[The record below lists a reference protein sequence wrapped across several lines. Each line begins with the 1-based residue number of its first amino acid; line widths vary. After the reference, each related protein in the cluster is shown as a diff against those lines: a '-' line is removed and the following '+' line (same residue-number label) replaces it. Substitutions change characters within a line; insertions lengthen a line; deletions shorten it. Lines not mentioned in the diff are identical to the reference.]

1 MCIHSQMW
9 SPSLGGFLIM
19 SSSHLLLFYGV
30 DLLPV
35 GFIQMEGLGSRGG
48 AELGGK
54 SVCVCDVGGGGGG
67 EGECPDYISPS
78 PTLSPF

>member
-54 SVCVCDVGGGGGG
+54 SVCVCDGAGGGGV
-67 EGECPDYISPS
+67 
-78 PTLSPF
+78 